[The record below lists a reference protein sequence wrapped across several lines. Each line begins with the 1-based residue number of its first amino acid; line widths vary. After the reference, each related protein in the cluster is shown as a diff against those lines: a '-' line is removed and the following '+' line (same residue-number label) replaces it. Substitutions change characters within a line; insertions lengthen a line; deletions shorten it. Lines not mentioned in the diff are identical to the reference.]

1 MQNRALRWLLLVIGL
16 LFTGIGI
23 IGIWIPGVPTTGPIL
38 LAAFL
43 FSKSSTRFDQWILN
57 HRVFGPITR
66 DWRAGHGFT
75 VRLKLVAVVAITF
88 SFALTVGFA
97 IDSFNVRVGMILLA
111 VGLIIYILRLPTK
124 QTETHQP
131 V

>member
-1 MQNRALRWLLLVIGL
+1 MIGL